1 MAKYIC
7 SICGYVYDEQK
18 EKMKF
23 DDLPASWVCP
33 LCGAPKSAFNR
44 EATKEIA
51 QTVEPIKAENK
62 TVEAENKAVKTE
74 TAGGDRALTYA
85 ELNVLCTNLAK
96 GCLKQYRAEEAGQFQ
111 EIADF
116 YSRNSEKSKLTNFDD
131 ISLRLDAD
139 VSKKYPTAFE
149 NARHDADRGAL
160 RILTWS
166 EKVSK
171 IEQSIIKRYKEE
183 GASFLANTKIFVCEI
198 CGFIYIGDEA
208 PEICPICKVPKFK
221 INEVGRI

>member
-1 MAKYIC
+1 
-7 SICGYVYDEQK
+7 
-18 EKMKF
+18 
-23 DDLPASWVCP
+23 
-33 LCGAPKSAFNR
+33 
-44 EATKEIA
+44 
-51 QTVEPIKAENK
+51 PIKTENK
-62 TVEAENKAVKTE
+62 TVEAENKAVETEKKNVEAGNKAVETE

-131 ISLRLDAD
+131 ISLRLDTD
-139 VSKKYPTAFE
+139 VSKKYPIAFE

-183 GASFLANTKIFVCEI
+183 GSSFLANTKIFVCEI